1 MFIFLLWQENY
12 GGTVVD
18 TDKSHATKENV
29 PVASVLMAFV
39 EKKGLL
45 LLGLVQILFEGSMHV
60 FIMLWNPTIQNAAEN
75 DYLNVNHQSH
85 NLKISDVKPMLPP
98 GVTFSAFMFALM
110 LFLAANGLL
119 PSYVKLKLFSPTPA
133 PRDLAFLK

>member
-1 MFIFLLWQENY
+1 MARKLR
-12 GGTVVD
+12 GTVVD
-18 TDKSHATKENV
+18 TDKSHAAKENV
-29 PVASVLMAFV
+29 PVTSVLMAFV

-85 NLKISDVKPMLPP
+85 NLKISDVNMLPP
-98 GVTFSAFMFALM
+98 GVTFSVFMFALM
-110 LFLAANGLL
+110 LGSHCVAMLFEIYICL
-119 PSYVKLKLFSPTPA
+119 P
-133 PRDLAFLK
+133 

>member
-1 MFIFLLWQENY
+1 MFISCC
-12 GGTVVD
+12 GKKTTSTVVD

-39 EKKGLL
+39 ENKGLL

-60 FIMLWNPTIQNAAEN
+60 FIMLNSTIQNAAEN

-85 NLKISDVKPMLPP
+85 NLKSVM
-98 GVTFSAFMFALM
+98 
-110 LFLAANGLL
+110 
-119 PSYVKLKLFSPTPA
+119 
-133 PRDLAFLK
+133 